1 MLWSI
6 VTLLKGKLWEILT
19 LDVTKTRA
27 IPVQTVRR
35 IHQVAKRF
43 HLLSKQRNKE
53 TQVMPS
59 AVSCHHS

>member
-19 LDVTKTRA
+19 LDVTKKRA

-43 HLLSKQRNKE
+43 NLLSKQRNKE